1 MFVNTGTLHTGAND
15 SHRAG
20 EHAHD
25 GANHLLATSPVA
37 GMFGNFAAA
46 DAFHE
51 AVAQAHTHHTT
62 KLRAHQQ
69 ALRDVGDK
77 AHTVATAF
85 SKMDERNASKLKAVQ
100 CNSAT

>member
-1 MFVNTGTLHTGAND
+1 MMSLSDVD
-15 SHRAG
+15 
-20 EHAHD
+20 
-25 GANHLLATSPVA
+25 
-37 GMFGNFAAA
+37 GMFGDFAAA

-51 AVAQAHTHHTT
+51 AHTHHTT

-69 ALRDVGDK
+69 TLSSVGDK

-85 SKMDERNASKLKAVQ
+85 SEMDERNASKLKAVR